1 MLMKDCVA
9 ANGQETYYG
18 ELAGEFSEKSNRCM
32 HYWESFSPSVRQSV
46 GQDKKTHFVARLTF
60 EYWGQIGGQRGKR
73 SQIIH

>member
-32 HYWESFSPSVRQSV
+32 HYGESFSPSVRQSV
-46 GQDKKTHFVARLTF
+46 GQDKKPTLLPGSLLSTGARVVVK
-60 EYWGQIGGQRGKR
+60 EVREAK
-73 SQIIH
+73 